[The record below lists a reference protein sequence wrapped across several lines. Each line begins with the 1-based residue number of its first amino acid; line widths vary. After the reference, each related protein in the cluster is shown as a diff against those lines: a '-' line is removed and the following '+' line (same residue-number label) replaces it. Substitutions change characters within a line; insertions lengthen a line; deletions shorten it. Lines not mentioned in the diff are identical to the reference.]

1 MSRPTKNKRK
11 SVLQEPKLTAAELRA
26 LNAWFQ
32 LIPSEMQTKPFVL
45 IGAKALIDSRFRA
58 RLIANS
64 GELLRELGVKI
75 PVGMHLN
82 FLENK
87 SGSINIV
94 LPPIQGIP
102 AGKVVIR
109 DEDLRAEF
117 GTNDDHVAVGVSD
130 NKPGDWSRDPTVSNT
145 LYPRIPSG
153 IVDGTDPTTRD
164 NFWADA

>member
-1 MSRPTKNKRK
+1 MSKLTRKKQK
-11 SVLQEPKLTAAELRA
+11 SVLLGPSLTDTELRA

-32 LIPSEMQTKPFVL
+32 LIPIELQTKPFVFV
-45 IGAKALIDSRFRA
+45 GAKAMVDTHFRA

-64 GELLRELGVKI
+64 REVIQELGIKI

-117 GTNDDHVAVGVSD
+117 GTNDAHLASGGSD
-130 NKPGDWSRDPTVSNT
+130 VKPGDWSRDPSVSNT
-145 LYPRIPSG
+145 MYPRFPSG
-153 IVDGTDPTTRD
+153 VVDGTDPTTRD
-164 NFWADA
+164 NFWGDA

>member
-1 MSRPTKNKRK
+1 MSRLTKKKRK
-11 SVLQEPKLTAAELRA
+11 SVLPGPNLTDTELRA

-32 LIPSEMQTKPFVL
+32 LIPFELQTKAFVL
-45 IGAKALIDSRFRA
+45 IGARALIDTRFRA

-64 GELLRELGVKI
+64 REVLRELGVKI

-117 GTNDDHVAVGVSD
+117 ATNDDHMAIGGSD
-130 NKPGDWSRDPTVSNT
+130 IKPGDWSRDPSVSNT
-145 LYPRIPSG
+145 LYPRFPSG
-153 IVDGTDPTTRD
+153 VVDGTDPTIRD

>member
-1 MSRPTKNKRK
+1 MSRTTRKKRK
-11 SVLQEPKLTAAELRA
+11 SVLQGPNLTDTELRA

-32 LIPSEMQTKPFVL
+32 LIPFELQTKAFVL
-45 IGAKALIDSRFRA
+45 VGAKAMSDTRFRA

-64 GELLRELGVKI
+64 REVLRELGVKI
-75 PVGMHLN
+75 PIGMHLN

-117 GTNDDHVAVGVSD
+117 ATNDDRMASA
-130 NKPGDWSRDPTVSNT
+130 GDWSRDPSVSNT
-145 LYPRIPSG
+145 LYPRFPSG
-153 IVDGTDPTTRD
+153 VVDGTDPTIRD